1 MVHISNLS
9 PWHRPPRPSLNRG
22 MVQKAVRRAFAATG
36 KAVLSTKELLPWAF
50 ARARGTEHNR
60 RRAVRRVCERYCERV
75 GRSTSVG
82 RPISAATQQS
92 GKSRGLSPVI
102 RR

>member
-22 MVQKAVRRAFAATG
+22 KVQKAVRRAFAATG

-50 ARARGTEHNR
+50 ARAQGTGHNKR
-60 RRAVRRVCERYCERV
+60 RSIRRVCERYCERV
-75 GRSTSVG
+75 GRGSG
-82 RPISAATQQS
+82 PGKPLLWRLRNS
-92 GKSRGLSPVI
+92 GKTYR
-102 RR
+102 